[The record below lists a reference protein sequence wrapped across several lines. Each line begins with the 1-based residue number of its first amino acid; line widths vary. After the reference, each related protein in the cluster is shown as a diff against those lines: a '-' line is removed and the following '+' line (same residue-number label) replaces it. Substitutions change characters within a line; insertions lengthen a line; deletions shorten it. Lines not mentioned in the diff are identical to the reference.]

1 MNQPLVKTHD
11 YIQKRRGNFR
21 RNLSGWS
28 VMLPGLILFA
38 FFVWIPLLSALV
50 MSFTETIGFEIQGFV
65 WFDNFKEI
73 FADVDFQKA
82 FQNTFVYLGWSLLI
96 GFIVPII
103 IGLLLSETIHF
114 RGLFRIGIYMP
125 SAIAGLTIAILFSF
139 LFDPSSTG
147 FLNNVLKWLGFGP
160 IAWLEDPDLVIP
172 LIVVTMTWRGAG
184 ATALIYLSAFQQINT
199 NYYEAA
205 RIDGANTWQR
215 ITYITLPSILP
226 SLSVL
231 FVLQVISVMQVFFEP
246 LVMTNGG
253 GADRSSLSLLLLAYQ
268 YAFQDGRADLSSAT
282 TFILFLIILGLSLV
296 YFSLVG
302 ALKKRG
308 YKV

>member
-1 MNQPLVKTHD
+1 
-11 YIQKRRGNFR
+11 
-21 RNLSGWS
+21 
-28 VMLPGLILFA
+28 MLPGVILFA
-38 FFVWIPLLSALV
+38 FFVWVPLISALV
-50 MSFTETIGFEIQGFV
+50 MSFTRTIGFQIEGFV

-73 FADVDFQKA
+73 FSDVDFIKA
-82 FQNTFVYLGWSLLI
+82 FQNTFVYLGWSLVI
-96 GFIVPII
+96 GFLVPII
-103 IGLLLSETIHF
+103 LGLLLSETIHLK
-114 RGLFRIGIYMP
+114 GLFRIGIYMP

-147 FLNNVLKWLGFGP
+147 FLNNLLKNFGMAP
-160 IAWLEDPDLVIP
+160 IGWLEDPDLVIP

-184 ATALIYLSAFQQINT
+184 STALIYLSAFQQINT

-205 RIDGANTWQR
+205 RIDGAGAGQR
-215 ITYITLPSILP
+215 ILNITLPSILP
-226 SLSVL
+226 TISVL

-268 YAFQDGRADLSSAT
+268 YAFRDGRADLSSAT
-282 TFILFLIILGLSLV
+282 TFVLFLIILGLTLIYFALV
-296 YFSLVG
+296 AS
-302 ALKKRG
+302 LKKRG